1 MATLHQVTGLTRR
14 VLLVAVAGVILILF
28 LRILLSI
35 GTAIKERI
43 SPTPPPSPTVI
54 FGALPPINFPKS
66 KVDETKNISFTVNT
80 IEGTLPAFPE
90 QVEVYKL
97 PQNRASLLSLEQAR
111 QTVKTIG
118 FSQNEK
124 AVNQTLY
131 SWEDPSEQGRT
142 ITFDIVDKNFTLLSD
157 FYHQREILLA
167 QNLPDSEEA
176 KSQVVS
182 FLTRLGL
189 LPVNL
194 DILNSKVS
202 FFTIEGT
209 SLLKTTSLSNAQ
221 IVRVD
226 LFEKPI
232 KDMPIFFPSFTE
244 SPMYVLIGSKGNFQ
258 REIVEAHF
266 SYKPIDEKDFS
277 TYPMKTVDQAF
288 EEVKKGKAYIA
299 RMGAVGTEDS
309 IGIHTVTL
317 GYYRGDL
324 RSSYLMPVFVLEGTN
339 DFVAY
344 VSAIED
350 SWINQ
355 ELLP

>member
-1 MATLHQVTGLTRR
+1 MATLHQVTGLTRK
-14 VLLVAVAGVILILF
+14 VLLVAVGAVMLILF
-28 LRILLSI
+28 LRILLGI
-35 GTAIKERI
+35 GSAIKERI
-43 SPTPPPSPTVI
+43 SPTPPPAPTVL
-54 FGALPPINFPKS
+54 FGALPPIGFAAS
-66 KVDETKNISFTVNT
+66 KEDLPSDISFSVNT
-80 IEGTLPAFPE
+80 IDGALPSFPD
-90 QVEVYKL
+90 QAKVYKL
-97 PQNRASLLSLEQAR
+97 TENRASLISLQQAR
-111 QTVKTIG
+111 DTVKMIG
-118 FSQNEK
+118 FSSNEK
-124 AVNQTLY
+124 AVTQTLY

-142 ITFDIVDKNFTLLSD
+142 ITFDIVDKNFTLASD

-182 FLTRLGL
+182 FLTKMGL

-194 DILNSKVS
+194 DIPNSKIS

-209 SLLKTTSLSNAQ
+209 SLFKTTSLSNAQ
-221 IVRVD
+221 VVRVD

-232 KDMPIFFPSFTE
+232 ENMPIFFPAFVE

-258 REIVEAHF
+258 REIIEAHF

-277 TYPMKTVDQAF
+277 TYPIKTVDEAF
-288 EEVKKGKAYIA
+288 EQLKEGKAYIA
-299 RMGAVGTEDS
+299 RLGPVGTEEV
-309 IGIHTVTL
+309 IGIHSVMP

-324 RSSYLMPVFVLEGTN
+324 QSSYLMPIFVFEGNN

-344 VSAIED
+344 ISATED

-355 ELLP
+355 EPLP